1 LARTVND
8 QPKEGLGCVSKGC
21 LILVA
26 VCFAL
31 VLIFGGGG
39 KTEVLRRLE
48 TETYC
53 RASVRIDGARQGMA
67 QLRGISRAT
76 QNALSHHQDKH
87 DPCRRRLTLVCG
99 DT

>member
-21 LILVA
+21 LILAA

-39 KTEVLRRLE
+39 KTEVFEGDWKPKRIVVLQFE
-48 TETYC
+48 SME
-53 RASVRIDGARQGMA
+53 RAKEWLNCEEYREPRKMRHRTTKTNMI
-67 QLRGISRAT
+67 
-76 QNALSHHQDKH
+76 
-87 DPCRRRLTLVCG
+87 LVEG
-99 DT
+99 V